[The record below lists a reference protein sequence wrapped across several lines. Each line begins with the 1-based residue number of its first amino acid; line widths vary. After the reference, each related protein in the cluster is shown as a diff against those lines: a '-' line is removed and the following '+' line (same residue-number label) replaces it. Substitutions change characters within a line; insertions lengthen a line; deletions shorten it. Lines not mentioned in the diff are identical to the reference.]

1 MPVALDLKLS
11 LKNHGWVYLAP
22 WELDNDDLLRVENIC
37 GEKLRIKI
45 KQLNKDDYFCIG
57 EITSDGQFKI
67 LESTNAPVLPQA
79 WNQFEPS
86 SKGYACD
93 WTNPRKGEKYR
104 L

>member
-45 KQLNKDDYFCIG
+45 KQLNK
-57 EITSDGQFKI
+57 QKLKI
-67 LESTNAPVLPQA
+67 KYDSTEV
-79 WNQFEPS
+79 
-86 SKGYACD
+86 K
-93 WTNPRKGEKYR
+93 PRKNLKK
-104 L
+104 